1 LRDGQAQQTSRVVT
15 FGCSRVPSVAG
26 SSRGR
31 TDKGVTTES
40 QRNARDSGWAHWGQ
54 FGQRRST
61 VDAQQQ
67 RGSVWRDEGSGLWV
81 VGVGVGMRVRVGV
94 EQTDKMLRAI
104 PTWRLL
110 GRRGRQPRRSDAST
124 RCGPK
129 TLNASLSPRGASSA
143 SRLISRCTALHC
155 MIESWRTA
163 GRDTHIATIQSGRA
177 TVQHHTRRADGG
189 LELRSTHGCHASGA

>member
-1 LRDGQAQQTSRVVT
+1 MRWRQEVLARWAQQTSRVVT

-81 VGVGVGMRVRVGV
+81 VGC
-94 EQTDKMLRAI
+94 
-104 PTWRLL
+104 
-110 GRRGRQPRRSDAST
+110 GRRSGYA
-124 RCGPK
+124 
-129 TLNASLSPRGASSA
+129 SA
-143 SRLISRCTALHC
+143 S
-155 MIESWRTA
+155 
-163 GRDTHIATIQSGRA
+163 GSG
-177 TVQHHTRRADGG
+177 ADGQDA
-189 LELRSTHGCHASGA
+189 ASDPNLAITGKARAATQAL

>member
-1 LRDGQAQQTSRVVT
+1 MQQGSKRCGLEPRQDGQRSDDREPKKRSRFRMGALGAVWT
-15 FGCSRVPSVAG
+15 A
-26 SSRGR
+26 
-31 TDKGVTTES
+31 TL
-40 QRNARDSGWAHWGQ
+40 
-54 FGQRRST
+54 
-61 VDAQQQ
+61 DAQQQ

-177 TVQHHTRRADGG
+177 AVQHHTRRADGG
-189 LELRSTHGCHASGA
+189 LDLCSTHGCHASGA